1 MEFRLHYRG
10 ELKGNGDPGHKHALR
25 TYFHKLLAELWRQ
38 PPLVNRP
45 ELAAET
51 PREGKVSLS
60 LKRGLYRFVPLVSER
75 LHAIAELDIV
85 MLRAGPPGQILRGG
99 GDVDN
104 RLKTLL
110 DALKVP
116 EANAL
121 PPGIVPKP
129 GENPFFCLLEDD
141 KLVTSI
147 RIETD
152 RLLDPQHENEVL
164 LLMRVTTKYTEAIWA
179 NVGL

>member
-10 ELKGNGDPGHKHALR
+10 LLKGNGDPTHKHTLR
-25 TYFHKLLAELWRQ
+25 RCFHKQLAELWKQ
-38 PPLVNRP
+38 PPLANRP
-45 ELAAET
+45 QLL
-51 PREGKVSLS
+51 GSLS
-60 LKRGLYRFVPLVSER
+60 LQRGPYRFVPLVCGT

-85 MLRAGPPGQILRGG
+85 MLRPGPPGQILRGG
-99 GDVDN
+99 ADIDN

-121 PPGIVPKP
+121 PDGIAPGP
-129 GENPFFCLLEDD
+129 EEDPFFCLLEDD

-147 RIETD
+147 RVETD
-152 RLLDPQHENEVL
+152 RLLDPGNENENEVL
-164 LLMRVTTKYTEAIWA
+164 LLMRVTTKYTEATWA
-179 NVGL
+179 NIGL